1 MFNLDTKLNDT
12 ELIIKLI
19 GRIDS
24 SNSAQVEDSVKKTI
38 EINKHNSIVFDV
50 EDLEYIS
57 SAGLRIVLRTRKN
70 EPTLKIVNAKPDVYE
85 IFDMTGFTEMM
96 PVEKAYRH
104 ISIDGC
110 DVIGKGATGKVYRID
125 PETIVKCYYKK
136 DALAEIQRE
145 RELSRKAFILG
156 IPTAISYDVVKV
168 DDGYGAVFELLN
180 ADLFVSLIV
189 DNPEKIDSYIEYL
202 VDLLKKFHSTDVAPQ
217 DVPSKKEIGIKWVKQ
232 IYDLLPEPSAKKLLT
247 MFEELEDSNKLM
259 HGDFHIKNVMMQNDE
274 ALLIDMDTLSR
285 GNAVFEF
292 GAMFNAYIAYSDLDK
307 ENSMNF
313 FGVPFEITEY
323 LFNKSLE
330 MYFENYSEEELSL
343 AYKKAALVGYTNMVK
358 TFVEDNEDEKSIEYY
373 KNKLIELIDKV
384 DSIAF

>member
-1 MFNLDTKLNDT
+1 MFNVDAKLNDT
-12 ELIIKLI
+12 ELVIELS
-19 GRIDS
+19 GRVDS
-24 SNSAQVEDSVKKTI
+24 TNSAMVEECVNKAI
-38 EINKHNSIVFDV
+38 EENSHSSIVFDI

-57 SAGLRIVLRTRKN
+57 SAGLRVVLRTRKS
-70 EPTLKIVNAKPDVYE
+70 EPTLKIINAKSDVYE

-96 PVEKAYRH
+96 PIEKAYRR

-110 DVIGKGATGKVYRID
+110 DIIGKGATGKVYRID

-145 RELSRKAFILG
+145 RELSRKAFVLG

-168 DDGYGAVFELLN
+168 EDGYGAVFELLN
-180 ADLFVSLIV
+180 ANLFVSLIA
-189 DNPEKIDSYIEYL
+189 DNPSKIDSYIEYL

-217 DVPSKKEIGIKWVKQ
+217 DVPSKKEIGLKWVKH
-232 IYDLLPEPSAKKLLT
+232 IYDLLPEASAKKLLS
-247 MFEELEDSNKLM
+247 MFEALEDSNKLM

-292 GAMFNAYIAYSDLDK
+292 GAMFNAYIAYSDLNKD
-307 ENSMNF
+307 NSMEF
-313 FGVPFEITEY
+313 FGIPFETTEY

-330 MYFENYSEEELSL
+330 LYFDNYSEEELSL
-343 AYKKAALVGYTNMVK
+343 AYKRAALVGYTNMVK
-358 TFVEDNEDEKSIEYY
+358 SFVEDNEDEKAIEHY
-373 KNKLIELIDKV
+373 KNKLIELIDEV